1 MATNLGNHCFG
12 PDFPN
17 GLSSPA
23 ATKVT
28 AMTTAGVWFQEEGD
42 ISGTD
47 TDVVNILVDGG
58 GAQGLLLRVYRSLEN
73 QRLMANFSFHMVH
86 DGTVSKLRCFPRQL
100 AAHMTLQQACINSG
114 ISTGTFPSEDW
125 SSSGASQ
132 YIQDLNDALKPLFM
146 TVYRA

>member
-1 MATNLGNHCFG
+1 MATNLGNHVFT
-12 PDFPN
+12 PDNPN

-28 AMTTAGVWFQEEGD
+28 AMTTAGVWYQEEGT

-47 TDVVNILVDGG
+47 TDCVNLLVDGG

-73 QRLMANFSFHMVH
+73 QRLMSNFSFHMVH
-86 DGTVSKLRCFPRQL
+86 DGTDSKLRCFPRQL
-100 AAHMTLQQACINSG
+100 AAHMTLEDACKNSG
-114 ISTGTFPSEDW
+114 IPTGTFPSEDW

-132 YIQDLNDALKPLFM
+132 YIQDLNTALKPLFM